1 MTLLPLLATLENAA
15 GTAAAHPAIPW
26 WAWAAFL
33 TGICFFLALDLGVFH
48 KEDKKVSFREAV
60 VWCCVWGLMAAAFAS
75 LIAWWRGPEEAGL
88 FVAGYVMELALSVD
102 NLFVILVVFSYF
114 HIPEALRH
122 RVLFWGI
129 LGAAVM
135 RAVFIVAG
143 VALVAKF
150 SWLMYVF
157 GAILLF
163 TGVKMALPSEESAH
177 DLSKNHIVRLAKKL
191 FPISKELHGKRF
203 FIREHGKWVATP
215 LFLTLLVVEA
225 TDVVFA
231 VDSIPAIIGL
241 LPAKLSDG
249 SPLTQESKNF
259 LAFTSNIFAILGLR
273 SMFFAISGFMQ
284 YFRFL
289 KVGLAA
295 ILVFIGVKMIC
306 ATAGWFHVPTRL
318 SLSILLTVLAAS
330 VAASLLF
337 PEKKKHDH
345 KAH

>member
-1 MTLLPLLATLENAA
+1 MPPLTLLASLENAA
-15 GTAAAHPAIPW
+15 GTVAAHPAIPW

-33 TGICFFLALDLGVFH
+33 TGIGFFLALDLGVFH
-48 KEDKKVSFREAV
+48 KEEKSVSFREALA
-60 VWCCVWGLMAAAFAS
+60 WCGVWGLLAASFAAF
-75 LIAWWRGPEEAGL
+75 LAWWRGPEEAGL
-88 FVAGYVMELALSVD
+88 FTAGYVMELALSVD

-114 HIPEALRH
+114 HIPESLRH

-157 GAILLF
+157 GGILLF
-163 TGVKMALPSEESAH
+163 TGVKMALPEEESAR
-177 DLSKNHIVRLAKKL
+177 DLSKNHVVRLAKRL
-191 FPISKELHGKRF
+191 FPVSKELHGKNF
-203 FIREHGKWVATP
+203 FIRENGKWVATP

-225 TDVVFA
+225 TDVIFA

-241 LPAKLSDG
+241 LPDKLSDG
-249 SPLTQESKNF
+249 SPLSQESKNF

-284 YFRFL
+284 YFRYL

-306 ATAGWFHVPTRL
+306 ATAGWFHVPTRI
-318 SLSILLTVLAAS
+318 SLAVLFAVLACS
-330 VAASLLF
+330 VAASLLV
-337 PEKKKHDH
+337 PEKRK
-345 KAH
+345 

>member
-1 MTLLPLLATLENAA
+1 MRLATVLAALENTPLAKA
-15 GTAAAHPAIPW
+15 PHPVVPW
-26 WAWAAFL
+26 WAWVAFL
-33 TGICFFLALDLGVFH
+33 SGVCLLLALDLGVFH
-48 KEDKKVSFREAV
+48 KKQKAVSFREAI
-60 VWCCVWGLMAAAFAS
+60 VWCGVWGLLAAAFAA

-88 FVAGYVMELALSVD
+88 FTAGYVMELALSVD

-114 HIPEALRH
+114 HIPEELRH

-135 RAVFIVAG
+135 RALFIVAG
-143 VALVAKF
+143 VALVAEF

-163 TGVKMALPSEESAH
+163 TGVKMALPEEEGAR
-177 DLSKNHIVRLAKKL
+177 DLSKNHVVRLAKKI
-191 FPISKELHGKRF
+191 FPVSKELHGKHF
-203 FIREHGKWVATP
+203 FIRDHGRWVATP

-225 TDVVFA
+225 TDVIFA

-249 SPLTQESKNF
+249 SPLPQESKNF

-273 SMFFAISGFMQ
+273 SMFFAISGFMR

-295 ILVFIGVKMIC
+295 ILVFIGTKMIC

-318 SLSILLTVLAAS
+318 SLAVLFSVLAAS
-330 VAASLLF
+330 VAASLIL
-337 PEKKKHDH
+337 PERERR
-345 KAH
+345 